1 MSKLSVTLMITALI
15 CSVMGQMPRRSRWT
29 TLTSGGDQ
37 PITWS
42 YFTANNTDGTLYL
55 NGTLA
60 IDFGANNF
68 SAAVPMAN
76 DEFDVRLCMS
86 IKDPKAVNEQ
96 GVDKTGRVENL
107 VISIPDFSSRNAST
121 TVLKYKFYKPDN
133 NDYPEKLCSFN
144 IDNNK
149 LVNATN
155 GWGITYLYFDSTAQ
169 KLFVD
174 LQRPLNVTDDTEKD
188 KTHILALG
196 EKYEVTLNWATLP
209 WMCNQQS

>member
-15 CSVMGQMPRRSRWT
+15 CSVMGQMPRRSKWT
-29 TLTSGGDQ
+29 TVSSGGPQ

-68 SAAVPMAN
+68 SAAVPLAN

-86 IKDPKAVNEQ
+86 IKDPAAVNAQ
-96 GVDKTGRVENL
+96 GVDKRDRVENL
-107 VISIPDFSSRNAST
+107 IIAIPDFSNRNAST
-121 TVLKYKFYKPDN
+121 TVLKYKFYRPDN
-133 NDYPEKLCSFN
+133 NRYAEKLCSYN
-144 IDNNK
+144 IDDGY
-149 LVNATN
+149 LTNATN
-155 GWGITYLYFDSTAQ
+155 GWGITYLYYDATMQ

-174 LQRPLNVTDDTEKD
+174 LQRPLNITDDTEAD
-188 KTHILALG
+188 KSHILSTG
-196 EKYEVTLNWATLP
+196 KSYDIQLNWATLP
-209 WMCNQQS
+209 WMCNN